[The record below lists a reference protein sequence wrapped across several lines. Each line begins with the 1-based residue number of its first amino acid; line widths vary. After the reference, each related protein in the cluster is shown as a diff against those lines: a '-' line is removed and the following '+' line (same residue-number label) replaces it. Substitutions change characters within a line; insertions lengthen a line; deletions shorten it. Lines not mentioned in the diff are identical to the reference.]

1 MKKSTKITL
10 LLAICMICA
19 GIVLTAIGL
28 FTGAWPER
36 IIEGG
41 LWNHTFYSEKNY
53 DNDYATSNTY
63 SVSDVDIHNLEIDW
77 TGGSISVI
85 PYTGNDILIKET
97 CSDEI
102 SENTCLRYK
111 IDGNTLKVYE
121 SRNQASINFSEEDG
135 MSEKDLTISIPSSVN
150 ESADFAIT
158 VNTVSADIALD
169 NLRLAQL
176 SVDTTS
182 GNIHGKNMDISQ
194 IDCYSVAGDM
204 NLQMRGGSSDS
215 EINFDSTSG
224 NCSLYIP
231 AEGRVNADF
240 DTTSG
245 NYQNAFSSGHNNHDK
260 DNYRENGQLYL
271 LNVNTVSGNLLIDNC
286 DQYDQ

>member
-135 MSEKDLTISIPSSVN
+135 MSEKDLTISIPPSVN

-231 AEGRVNADF
+231 CLLY
-240 DTTSG
+240 TS
-245 NYQNAFSSGHNNHDK
+245 
-260 DNYRENGQLYL
+260 RC
-271 LNVNTVSGNLLIDNC
+271 V
-286 DQYDQ
+286 